1 VRGIAFILVPGLLAA
16 MLAAGC
22 SGGSRGAGGSGGGY
36 LATESS
42 CYAFGVQAIQRHI
55 TVTAVPMACA
65 GLSHVQINTA
75 VSRAIREVTG
85 SHRKVIA
92 RRLAYQDRAYLA
104 HLISAV
110 PAPEAAPTVAAR
122 APAATRPAGD
132 LPLGLA
138 ALGAWLVTALAGS
151 YLLAGWLMTGKRRRG
166 RVVRPRRIRAAG
178 LTRGFIVGHFGMA
191 LVGLGIWIAFLGTGV
206 TALAWVS
213 VGVLILI
220 AGLGMG
226 VLAADLPDPGA
237 RAGRGMPVIVIGVH
251 GALATTTILLVLL
264 AAIGAG

>member
-1 VRGIAFILVPGLLAA
+1 
-16 MLAAGC
+16 
-22 SGGSRGAGGSGGGY
+22 
-36 LATESS
+36 
-42 CYAFGVQAIQRHI
+42 
-55 TVTAVPMACA
+55 
-65 GLSHVQINTA
+65 
-75 VSRAIREVTG
+75 
-85 SHRKVIA
+85 
-92 RRLAYQDRAYLA
+92 
-104 HLISAV
+104 
-110 PAPEAAPTVAAR
+110 
-122 APAATRPAGD
+122 
-132 LPLGLA
+132 
-138 ALGAWLVTALAGS
+138 
-151 YLLAGWLMTGKRRRG
+151 
-166 RVVRPRRIRAAG
+166 
-178 LTRGFIVGHFGMA
+178 MA